1 MNFNT
6 IWKVELN
13 VKYNI
18 PRKMIFFILEM
29 MIILFLV
36 QIIDMG
42 NKIQLKPIQNQVIR
56 VLLSNDYDLERIT
69 SYDQSTQEAINLVKE
84 NDYNLSRTIR
94 LNDTIDVQI
103 KNKLLEFDNKYFYL
117 SYWISGILIS
127 IFLCLIYG
135 FILKIV
141 QRKDTVN

>member
-1 MNFNT
+1 M
-6 IWKVELN
+6 
-13 VKYNI
+13 KYNI
-18 PRKMIFFILEM
+18 SKKMIFFILEM
-29 MIILFLV
+29 IIILFLV

-69 SYDQSTQEAINLVKE
+69 SYDQSTQEAIKLVID

-94 LNDTIDVQI
+94 LNSTIDVQI
-103 KNKLLEFDNKYFYL
+103 KNKLVEFDKKYFYL

-127 IFLCLIYG
+127 LFLCLIYG
-135 FILKIV
+135 LVLKLF
-141 QRKDTVN
+141 QRKDTVNEQL

>member
-1 MNFNT
+1 
-6 IWKVELN
+6 
-13 VKYNI
+13 
-18 PRKMIFFILEM
+18 MIFFILEM

>member
-1 MNFNT
+1 M
-6 IWKVELN
+6 
-13 VKYNI
+13 
-18 PRKMIFFILEM
+18 
-29 MIILFLV
+29 
-36 QIIDMG
+36 
-42 NKIQLKPIQNQVIR
+42 
-56 VLLSNDYDLERIT
+56 LLSNDYDLERIT

-135 FILKIV
+135 FILNIV